1 VKSKKNQN
9 YPVITIDG
17 ASGTGKGVVTHRIAK
32 ELNWNL
38 LDSGALY
45 RVLALA
51 AEKYHIS
58 LDNAPALTKAAD
70 QLDVQF
76 ITNELGIPPRII
88 LEREDVT
95 DIIRSEQIG
104 NAASKVGAL
113 PAVREALLD
122 RQRAFLQYP
131 GLVTDGRDMGTV
143 IFPEAN
149 LKVFLIASPNIRAE
163 RRYNQL
169 KAIGIH
175 VNLDAL
181 VSELSERDKRDS
193 ERLHAPLK
201 PAANALCIDT
211 DFLTIQEVVNQIM
224 TEAKKFL

>member
-1 VKSKKNQN
+1 MKSKKNQN